1 MGPTTAPVI
10 QALLADSGSSADVG
24 DAACA
29 LVLAGVF
36 QRSAGARGFHI
47 VNFASSYDLQA
58 HKVAGRYSGFCSEFL
73 DD

>member
-36 QRSAGARGFHI
+36 PEISRGSRLSYRELCLLLRP
-47 VNFASSYDLQA
+47 SS
-58 HKVAGRYSGFCSEFL
+58 S
-73 DD
+73 